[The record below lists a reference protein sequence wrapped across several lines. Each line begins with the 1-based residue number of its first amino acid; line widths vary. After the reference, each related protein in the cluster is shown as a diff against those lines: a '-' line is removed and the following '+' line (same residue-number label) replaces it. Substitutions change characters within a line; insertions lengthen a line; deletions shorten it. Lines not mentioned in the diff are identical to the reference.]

1 MIVAERLTKYYDDRA
16 AIADVSFTIADGE
29 VVGLLG
35 LNGAGKTTTL
45 RILSGLLLPTAGK
58 VNIAGADLAR
68 EPEAARARIGFL
80 PEQPPLYPEMSVRAY
95 LTFVARIKG
104 FAGDLDQAIREAL
117 DAANLGAVADDRIS
131 TLSHGFQRRVG
142 IAQAIV
148 HRPTLILLD
157 EPTAG
162 LDPVQIVQM
171 RQVVRGLRG
180 RNTILVSSH
189 LLSEIHQVCDR
200 ILVMQNGNI
209 VAEGS
214 EQELAAKLGGKTTVS
229 LEVRGAAAALA
240 SALSLGAVARHHI
253 DREENG
259 LTYATVELKSDNRE
273 ELARALIDAGL
284 GLRRLERVELE
295 LESIF
300 LKLTTG
306 ESRPRTAP

>member
-1 MIVAERLTKYYDDRA
+1 MIVAERLTKYYGDRA
-16 AIADVSFTIADGE
+16 AVADVSFTIAGGE

-45 RILSGLLLPTAGK
+45 RILSGLLLPTAGR
-58 VNIAGADLAR
+58 VSIAGADMAR

-80 PEQPPLYPEMSVRAY
+80 PEQPPLYPEMTVRAY
-95 LTFVARIKG
+95 LEFVAHIKG
-104 FAGDLDQAIREAL
+104 FSGDVDQAIADAL
-117 DAANLGAVADDRIS
+117 AAADLTSVAGDRIS

-148 HRPTLILLD
+148 HKPTLILLD

-171 RQVVRGLRG
+171 RQLVRGLRG

-200 ILVMQNGNI
+200 ILVMQNGRI

-214 EQELAAKLGGKTTVS
+214 EQELAGRLGSKTTVS
-229 LEVRGAAAALA
+229 VEVRGAAAALA
-240 SALSLGAVARHHI
+240 AALSRAAVARHHI

-273 ELARALIDAGL
+273 ELARALVEAGL

-300 LKLTTG
+300 LKLTSS
-306 ESRPRTAP
+306 ESRQRAP